1 MSAEVSGPR
10 SSFVCCRSAKL
21 GARSATATGAGSA
34 RAARP
39 RSAVAA
45 STTANDA
52 AARVVE
58 PVTGMVDSSAMAG
71 ELLPEAQQVAPD
83 QPLLR
88 RLAQQVGRM
97 ESDRGGDRRPV
108 GGLVGVGPPAQ
119 LGDAFGDLEQA
130 ARRAAAQKQ

>member
-34 RAARP
+34 RVPRP

-52 AARVVE
+52 AARVVG
-58 PVTGMVDSSAMAG
+58 PATGMVDSSAMAG
-71 ELLPEAQQVAPD
+71 ELLPQAQQVAPD

-97 ESDRGGDRRPV
+97 ESDRGGGRRPR
-108 GGLVGVGPPAQ
+108 GGPGGGGPPPDPGGA
-119 LGDAFGDLEQA
+119 LGDLREG
-130 ARRAAAQKQ
+130 